1 MIEARAT
8 GNSVTQQ
15 VRIRSTPNH
24 AVPDTPSL
32 VLTCRTSRFET
43 LPVLDD
49 CSTLWIDSTKPVN
62 IEWDPLFQKY
72 CLHEIRFRTQANKSN
87 GTTGPTSSSPL
98 CSARSLSCARL
109 ICNIQTTSRGGALTK
124 CNAGSRLS
132 EYKARRPVFLDPN
145 NQATKTSRIHTPQ
158 HLEAMTLHG
167 LLIHDIL
174 RIFS

>member
-1 MIEARAT
+1 MLKICKFLTNPNRCPAATSASTSASTALAAGFLHFQLLSMIEARAT
-8 GNSVTQQ
+8 CNSVTQP

-109 ICNIQTTSRGGALTK
+109 NLQ
-124 CNAGSRLS
+124 
-132 EYKARRPVFLDPN
+132 YPN
-145 NQATKTSRIHTPQ
+145 NEQGRSFDKMQCRKP
-158 HLEAMTLHG
+158 
-167 LLIHDIL
+167 LI
-174 RIFS
+174 